1 MDASDLSEDDW
12 KEIITVARRRLET
25 TRKQVDQIEKI
36 EIARRK
42 GYGQKINDELD
53 SLGFSKKAIQVYWKM
68 NWRKEITPV
77 EFSNYVLKARN
88 DIKSFRAA
96 LSCNSTKDLERF
108 GWKVRPSVPRT
119 QALLEAISE
128 VIGVK
133 PMSFDE
139 LQDYKDMPGHWVFG
153 E

>member
-1 MDASDLSEDDW
+1 
-12 KEIITVARRRLET
+12 
-25 TRKQVDQIEKI
+25 
-36 EIARRK
+36 
-42 GYGQKINDELD
+42 
-53 SLGFSKKAIQVYWKM
+53 M

-77 EFSNYVLKARN
+77 EFSNFVLKARN
-88 DIKSFRAA
+88 DVKAFRAA

-108 GWKVRPSVPRT
+108 EWKVRPSVPRT
-119 QALLEAISE
+119 QALLEAIAE

-139 LQDYKDMPGHWVFG
+139 LQDSKDVPQKWVFG